1 MWWCVFIQGLRNLF
15 ACCRVVDVEMRGSE
29 RPRGKLKGIK
39 GSHGGFLTIY
49 IDSCK
54 QCRGSWSTLDSAA
67 LWLRTH
73 TVKNREK
80 KRLYGRTKIHQL
92 LCDIIFCQIKELNTF
107 KNTLFHIFSMVRG
120 AFGSICRRYN
130 YYEKIMTI
138 NKKKVNFWWLRIQ
151 HWNSMAKLS
160 LLTS

>member
-1 MWWCVFIQGLRNLF
+1 MMQKNLLRWNFRNVVCVFIQGLRNLF

-107 KNTLFHIFSMVRG
+107 KDTLFHIFKWCEVLLE
-120 AFGSICRRYN
+120 AFVADIT
-130 YYEKIMTI
+130 IM
-138 NKKKVNFWWLRIQ
+138 KK
-151 HWNSMAKLS
+151 
-160 LLTS
+160 